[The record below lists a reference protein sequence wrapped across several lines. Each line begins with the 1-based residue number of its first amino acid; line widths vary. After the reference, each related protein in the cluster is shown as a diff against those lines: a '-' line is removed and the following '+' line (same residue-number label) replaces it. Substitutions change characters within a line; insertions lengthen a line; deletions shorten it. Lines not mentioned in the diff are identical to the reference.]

1 MTHNRIVAFVT
12 VLFTLRLLVAR
23 CPGHSA
29 NMSDVK
35 SLEHPTLK
43 VPYELLNKKFRSAQ
57 KTLDREVSHVQA
69 VSNDLEKHLKTDGS
83 YVATGEISKLLG
95 GVVARLQVLK
105 RKAQESIA
113 EELQAGMVCKRR
125 LDHLKDHANTSPSAV
140 NQWRRQ
146 RLDRMLVEYFL
157 RKGYYKTAT
166 KLADSSELR
175 DLTNID
181 VFMVSREVE
190 KSLANH
196 ETARCI
202 GWCHDN
208 RSKLRKLGSTMEFNL
223 RVQEFIELVRTDRR
237 LDAVKHARKYFANYD
252 DYQLQEIQCCMGQ
265 LAFPAHAYLS
275 PYKDLL
281 DEKRWDKLIE
291 TFRQENYRLFQLA
304 SQSVFTVALQ
314 AGLSALKTPQCY
326 SANKEGRNPSCPV
339 CNEALN
345 ELAAPLPFAH
355 CSQSRL
361 VCSISGKPLNEYN
374 QPMMM
379 PNGYVYGEQA
389 LEKMAQEN
397 NGTVICPKTKEVFP
411 YKKIEKVYVM

>member
-1 MTHNRIVAFVT
+1 M
-12 VLFTLRLLVAR
+12 
-23 CPGHSA
+23 
-29 NMSDVK
+29 
-35 SLEHPTLK
+35 K

-57 KTLDREVSHVQA
+57 KTLDREVSHVQTA
-69 VSNDLEKHLKTDGS
+69 ANELEKGLVGESTG
-83 YVATGEISKLLG
+83 VASGEITRLLG

-105 RKAQESIA
+105 RKAEESIA

-125 LDHLKDHANTSPSAV
+125 LDHLKEHGNTAPSAV

-166 KLADSSELR
+166 KLADNSELR

-196 ETARCI
+196 ETARCL

-223 RVQEFIELVRTDRR
+223 RVQEFVELVRADRR
-237 LDAVKHARKYFANYD
+237 LDAVKHARKCFANYD
-252 DYQLQEIQCCMGQ
+252 DYQLQEIQCCMGL
-265 LAFPAHAYLS
+265 LAFPANTDLS

-281 DEKRWDKLIE
+281 DEKRWERLIE
-291 TFRQENYRLFQLA
+291 QFRHENYRLFQLA

-326 SANKEGRNPSCPV
+326 SANRECKNPSCPV

-345 ELAAPLPFAH
+345 QLATTLPFAH

-379 PNGYVYGEQA
+379 PNGYVYGEHA
-389 LEKMAQEN
+389 LEKMAQF
-397 NGTVICPKTKEVFP
+397 K
-411 YKKIEKVYVM
+411 YKLVRIVNRRHTILFIHGIHTAFEER